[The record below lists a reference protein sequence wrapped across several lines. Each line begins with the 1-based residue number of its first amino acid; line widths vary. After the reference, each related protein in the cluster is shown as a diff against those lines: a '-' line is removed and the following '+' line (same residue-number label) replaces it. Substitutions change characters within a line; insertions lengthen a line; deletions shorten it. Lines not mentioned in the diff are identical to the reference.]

1 MRHLT
6 SFTEHAG
13 SMAFVPTMGALH
25 DGHLALIK
33 LARQFSEKVLVSIY
47 VNPTQFESEDDL
59 AKYPK
64 TLANDLKLAAS
75 AGADWVWTPSVDEIY
90 PEGIENVELVP
101 AGPVGDLYEGAS
113 RPNHFSG
120 VLTVI
125 NRLFSI
131 TKPRYAVFGEKD
143 YQQLFLIKKFAQ
155 EKFPEIKIIN
165 GETIRDTN
173 EIALSSRNSRLTSV
187 ELESARVLPTI
198 QREVKSTHCIC
209 SSEIREVVH
218 KVVNAQS
225 GFTLDYVEVV
235 DPATLLTVSDDFQGL
250 VQVLFAG
257 WIGSVRLI
265 DNFSYEVKGQR

>member
-6 SFTEHAG
+6 SFTEHAE

-47 VNPTQFESEDDL
+47 VNPTQFESEEDL

-155 EKFPEIKIIN
+155 ERFPDIKIIN
-165 GETIRDTN
+165 GETIRDPN
-173 EIALSSRNSRLTSV
+173 GLALSSRNSRLTSV
-187 ELESARVLPTI
+187 ELEVARVLPTI

-209 SSEIREVVH
+209 SSEIREVAH
-218 KVVNAQS
+218 EVVNAQS
-225 GFTLDYVEVV
+225 GFTLDYLEVV